1 MDGQELTPG
10 AAADVQLNGTA
21 EPETVTL
28 TLTNDFAGEETASE
42 YRLQVRKAQPVLFTP
57 QLTPTDALMFVCDT
71 LSKTRVWPDA
81 DGAYELFDGYTYQYL
96 LTCPG
101 YAGRSGTIEPSHNA
115 SGALVLKIDEDVV
128 VVTGGAARAAMTLS
142 AAQKNET
149 LRQLPAEWADF
160 RGTSYDAN
168 GTPAAPQ
175 AATTP
180 SYLSRCRWMPTRPR
194 FTGRMRSA
202 AA

>member
-1 MDGQELTPG
+1 MTLRAKKRLRSTGFGAQGAAGPLH
-10 AAADVQLNGTA
+10 AAADAHGRA
-21 EPETVTL
+21 
-28 TLTNDFAGEETASE
+28 D
-42 YRLQVRKAQPVLFTP
+42 
-57 QLTPTDALMFVCDT
+57 VCRDT

-115 SGALVLKIDEDVV
+115 SGALVLKIDEDAV

-168 GTPAAPQ
+168 ARPAAPQ

-180 SYLSRCRWMPTRPR
+180 SYLSICRWMPTRPR

>member
-1 MDGQELTPG
+1 
-10 AAADVQLNGTA
+10 
-21 EPETVTL
+21 
-28 TLTNDFAGEETASE
+28 
-42 YRLQVRKAQPVLFTP
+42 
-57 QLTPTDALMFVCDT
+57 
-71 LSKTRVWPDA
+71 LSAIRCTKTRVWPDA

-101 YAGRSGTIEPSHNA
+101 YAGRSGTIEPSHSA
-115 SGALVLKIDEDVV
+115 SGALVLKIDEDAV

-160 RGTSYDAN
+160 RGTSYDTN
-168 GTPAAPQ
+168 GTPGGTAGSNNAVVSIQ
-175 AATTP
+175 
-180 SYLSRCRWMPTRPR
+180 MPVDADASTLYWSI
-194 FTGRMRSA
+194 RSA

>member
-1 MDGQELTPG
+1 MP
-10 AAADVQLNGTA
+10 
-21 EPETVTL
+21 
-28 TLTNDFAGEETASE
+28 
-42 YRLQVRKAQPVLFTP
+42 
-57 QLTPTDALMFVCDT
+57 
-71 LSKTRVWPDA
+71 

-168 GTPAAPQ
+168 ARPAAPQ